1 MKKKVV
7 TLILPL
13 TLLVITIVSIQFVN
27 LTKANFKPGSP
38 PQITIFSP
46 SPNQVYNSSKVLLD
60 VSADPFGGY
69 PNPIA
74 YNNITS
80 LNYSLDGQQ
89 DIPIPIG
96 RSMSG
101 IVLHETS
108 TLSNLS
114 NGPHSVF
121 IHGES
126 TPYSVVPGCS
136 EKIPFNV
143 TVSFTVELP
152 TTRVAE
158 PFPTVPVLIASVGIV
173 TIVSAGLLVYFKKR
187 RVEAGNQEVK

>member
-1 MKKKVV
+1 MVA
-7 TLILPL
+7 LILPL
-13 TLLVITIVSIQFVN
+13 TLLIITLVSIQFVN
-27 LTKANFKPGSP
+27 LTKANFKPYHP
-38 PQITIFSP
+38 PLITIFSP
-46 SPNQVYNSSKVLLD
+46 SQNQIYNSSEVLLD
-60 VSADPFGGY
+60 ISATPVLPGH

-96 RSMSG
+96 RSRRG
-101 IVLHETS
+101 EAVHEKS
-108 TLSNLS
+108 TLSNSS
-114 NGPHSVF
+114 NGVHTVI

-126 TPYSVVPGCS
+126 TPFSVVPEVPSGS

-152 TTRVAE
+152 TTRIAE
-158 PFPTVPVLIASVGIV
+158 PFPIVPVLAASIGILALV
-173 TIVSAGLLVYFKKR
+173 VASLLVYFKKHKQTTH
-187 RVEAGNQEVK
+187 A